1 MYTFCSHWQYISQ
14 NSLKSLNYLSFRY
27 SLFNKPMAFR
37 TLYWAIRLFLSD
49 SAREI
54 FAANN
59 KEFDWITSSV
69 VLEPLSY
76 SAAIPSLAIFA
87 ALTWD
92 LTEFKKLLDASRFDQ
107 ALPTFFSVVFTASS
121 NYNIFLVFRF
131 VFLFIFAR
139 LLPPE

>member
-1 MYTFCSHWQYISQ
+1 
-14 NSLKSLNYLSFRY
+14 
-27 SLFNKPMAFR
+27 MAFR
-37 TLYWAIRLFLSD
+37 TLYWAIRLFRSD
-49 SAREI
+49 SAKEI

-92 LTEFKKLLDASRFDQ
+92 LTEFKKLLDASRFDH
-107 ALPTFFSVVFTASS
+107 ALPTFFSVVFTASCQNLQMIICS
-121 NYNIFLVFRF
+121 LKHHV
-131 VFLFIFAR
+131 
-139 LLPPE
+139 

>member
-27 SLFNKPMAFR
+27 SLFNKPIAFR

-59 KEFDWITSSV
+59 KEFDWITSNV
-69 VLEPLSY
+69 VLDPLSY
-76 SAAIPSLAIFA
+76 SAAIPSLAIWA
-87 ALTWD
+87 DLSWT
-92 LTEFKKLLDASRFDQ
+92 LTEFKKLLDDSRLDH
-107 ALPTFFSVVFTASS
+107 AVATLVSLVLTTSS
-121 NYNIFLVFRF
+121 NNNLFLVVKFK
-131 VFLFIFAR
+131 FLLII
-139 LLPPE
+139 EI

>member
-1 MYTFCSHWQYISQ
+1 M
-14 NSLKSLNYLSFRY
+14 NYLSFKY
-27 SLFNKPMAFR
+27 SLFSKPIALR
-37 TLYWAIRLFLSD
+37 RLYWAIRLFLSD
-49 SAREI
+49 SAKEI

-59 KEFDWITSSV
+59 KEFDWITSKV

-121 NYNIFLVFRF
+121 NNKIFLVFRF

>member
-27 SLFNKPMAFR
+27 SLFNKPIAFR

-76 SAAIPSLAIFA
+76 SAAAEYERGSRTTLDVIQSNSLLLAAKISLAESERNNLIA
-87 ALTWD
+87 QYNVLKAIGL
-92 LTEFKKLLDASRFDQ
+92 LNSEYLKLK
-107 ALPTFFSVVFTASS
+107 
-121 NYNIFLVFRF
+121 
-131 VFLFIFAR
+131 
-139 LLPPE
+139 